1 MVEPNGFPF
10 SKHKNMKKLISVLF
24 ACVLL
29 VPAVFGQAKKPTLM
43 VVPSDVWCTQNG
55 YMTQYDNQGTTVSI
69 PDYKAALQENADLL
83 LVIAKINTL
92 MADRGF
98 PLKNLETVLKSIERQ
113 TAEENL
119 LVSKTSAAAVAQSPL
134 DMIRQTAKAD
144 IILQLTWTVNTSGP
158 KSYVTYNLQG
168 LDAYTDK
175 QIAGAQGSGKP
186 SLTADVPVLLEEAVL
201 ANMDNFTARL
211 QSHFD
216 DLFENG
222 REAVVA
228 IRVFD
233 NGSGL
238 DLESEYNGAT
248 LAEIIDEWM
257 FENTVQHRFGKTNST
272 ENRIDYEQ
280 VRVPLYNAKGMAI
293 DTEAFVRQLRRY
305 LLAEPYK
312 IESKVIANGLGS
324 ATLVLGEK

>member
-1 MVEPNGFPF
+1 
-10 SKHKNMKKLISVLF
+10 MKKLIAMLF
-24 ACVLL
+24 ACAVG
-29 VPAVFGQAKKPTLM
+29 VSAVFGQAKKPTLM

-55 YMTQYDNQGTTVSI
+55 YMTEYDNQGTLVNI
-69 PDYKAALQENADLL
+69 PDYKRALQGDADLL

-113 TAEENL
+113 TAEDNL
-119 LVSKTSAAAVAQSPL
+119 ISSKTSGASLSQSPL

-144 IILQLTWTVNTSGP
+144 IILQLTWTVNTTGP

-175 QIAGAQGSGKP
+175 QIAGVQGSGQP

-216 DLFENG
+216 DLFANG
-222 REAVVA
+222 REAVVSV
-228 IRVFD
+228 RVFD

-238 DLESEYNGAT
+238 DLESEYNGASLT
-248 LAEIIDEWM
+248 EIIDEWM
-257 FENTVQHRFGKTNST
+257 FENTVEHRFGKLEST
-272 ENRIDYEQ
+272 ENRIEYEQ
-280 VRVPLYNAKGMAI
+280 VRIPLYNAKGMAL

-305 LLAEPYK
+305 LMGEPYR
-312 IESKVIANGLGS
+312 IESKVISRGLGS
-324 ATLVLGEK
+324 AMLILGEK